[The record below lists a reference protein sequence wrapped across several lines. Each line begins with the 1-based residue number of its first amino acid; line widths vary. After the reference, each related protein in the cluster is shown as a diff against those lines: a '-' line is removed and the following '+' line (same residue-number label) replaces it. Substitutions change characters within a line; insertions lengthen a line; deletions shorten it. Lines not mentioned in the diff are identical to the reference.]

1 MHRADLTLTTSLHG
15 DAAAASG
22 YNHDMAGSVGDDTAR
37 YELWICRGRVCSAN
51 GSAAVA
57 AAFGAAMSPSSS
69 SGVRSLSSP
78 ALERATLHSGG
89 CYGLCELGPNV
100 VVRRRRWGDPPSAE
114 AADRLSLIEGP
125 DETVYCVVNAD
136 DASAIVRSHLEHDAP
151 LLHLTRAVR
160 ERERAPR
167 TPVEERIRR
176 LRAERSRRDA
186 AASTT
191 SDDDEGE
198 SS

>member
-1 MHRADLTLTTSLHG
+1 MADVTLTRSLHG

-22 YNHDMAGSVGDDTAR
+22 YNHDMVGSVDDDTAR

-51 GSAAVA
+51 GSDAVA
-57 AAFGAAMSPSSS
+57 AAFGAAMSSSS
-69 SGVRSLSSP
+69 SSSEARSLSSP
-78 ALERATLHSGG
+78 ALERVTLHSGG

-100 VVRRRRWGDPPSAE
+100 VVRRRRWGDQPSAE
-114 AADRLSLIEGP
+114 AADRLSLTEGP
-125 DETVYCVVNAD
+125 DETVYCVVDAAD
-136 DASAIVRSHLEHDAP
+136 APAIVRSHLEHDVP
-151 LLHLTRAVR
+151 LAHLTRAVR
-160 ERERAPR
+160 ECERAPR

-186 AASTT
+186 AASRT
-191 SDDDEGE
+191 SADDEGE